1 MATSAELQA
10 QIEKLQAELEI
21 KRKEE
26 LSTAIAQ
33 IKELMSKYGITLEDL
48 GAGIKKTR
56 KTSQVKGK
64 YRDPDSGIE
73 WSGRGQSPKWMKA
86 QLAAGKKKEDFLI

>member
-10 QIEKLQAELEI
+10 QIEKLQTELEI

-33 IKELMSKYGITLEDL
+33 IKELMSKNGITLEDL

-56 KTSQVKGK
+56 KTSQVKVK
-64 YRDPDSGIE
+64 YRDPDNGDE
-73 WSGRGQSPKWMKA
+73 WSGRGQPPKWMKA
-86 QLAAGKKKEDFLI
+86 KLDAGKQKSDFLI